1 VAAMARTAEDRLM
14 REAVASFAK
23 TKDPR
28 LRKVMQSLVKHLHSF
43 VREVELTEE
52 EWLAGIRFLTAVG
65 QRCDDKRQEF
75 ILLSDTLGVS
85 MQVDAINHRKPKGAT
100 ESSVLGPFYREG
112 APEIPFGGSIVKA
125 PSGAACL
132 VSGRVTTTDGKPIAG
147 AVLDVWQTSANQMY
161 EGQDPDQPAFN
172 LRGRLRTNQEGR
184 YAFETVLPVSYPIP
198 YDGPVGRMLKAT
210 GRHPF
215 RPAHLHFV
223 ISARGYE
230 PVTTMVFVKGD
241 KYLGSDAVFGVKDSL
256 VATFRRRK
264 GANGSAGYAMAY
276 DFALSPARQP
286 ARARRSRRAA
296 AAAV

>member
-1 VAAMARTAEDRLM
+1 MASAEERLS
-14 REAVASFAK
+14 REAIASFAK

-28 LRKVMQSLVKHLHSF
+28 LRKVMQSLVKHLHAF
-43 VREVELTEE
+43 VREVELTEA

-65 QRCDDKRQEF
+65 QKCDDVRQEF

-85 MQVDAINHRKPKGAT
+85 MVVDAINHRKPKGAT

-125 PSGAACL
+125 PSGAACT
-132 VSGRVTTTDGKPIAG
+132 VRGQVTGAGGKPIAG

-161 EGQDPDQPAFN
+161 EGQDPGQPPFN
-172 LRGRLRTNQEGR
+172 LRGRVRTDADGR

-198 YDGPVGRMLKAT
+198 YDGPVGQMLKAT

-215 RPAHLHFV
+215 RPAHLHFIV
-223 ISARGYE
+223 SAPGHE

-241 KYLGSDAVFGVKDSL
+241 KYLRSDAVFGVKDSL
-256 VATFRRRK
+256 VAPFRRRK
-264 GANGSAGYAMAY
+264 GPNGATQYVMEY
-276 DFALSPARQP
+276 DFGLKT
-286 ARARRSRRAA
+286 AA
-296 AAAV
+296 AARPRASARRRPGASR